1 MSVSIVYNFPFES
14 RVSHNLE
21 TGETTIYVT
30 VGEVDPGGV
39 VQRAMEAIR
48 ERKWVTVDSIPNYY
62 RGVYCLSGSRYRPQ
76 AGRI

>member
-1 MSVSIVYNFPFES
+1 MSVSIVYNFPFEG

-30 VGEVDPGGV
+30 VGV

-48 ERKWVTVDSIPNYY
+48 ERGWVTV
-62 RGVYCLSGSRYRPQ
+62 
-76 AGRI
+76 

>member
-1 MSVSIVYNFPFES
+1 MSVSIVYNFPFEG
-14 RVSHNLE
+14 RVSYNLE

-48 ERKWVTVDSIPNYY
+48 ERGWVTV
-62 RGVYCLSGSRYRPQ
+62 
-76 AGRI
+76 